1 MSLEE
6 LRLIKW
12 QNEHKDERIKQL
24 EDGNEH
30 LGKEVDELRERL
42 ADMQAKLAEAEKRA
56 NEDMEAARQHT
67 ISCVEKERM
76 IAFDYYQ
83 KLAITTE
90 ALEELSSKHG
100 LNYWADIEHIAS
112 EALSKIAALSPSEIS
127 AGKRGLSKQLTD
139 TKVAVC
145 IK

>member
-12 QNEHKDERIKQL
+12 QNEHKDEHIKQL

-83 KLAITTE
+83 KLAIATE
-90 ALEELSSKHG
+90 ALEK
-100 LNYWADIEHIAS
+100 IERMILGSDECEVAR
-112 EALSKIAALSPSEIS
+112 EALAKING
-127 AGKRGLSKQLTD
+127 GKREEG
-139 TKVAVC
+139 
-145 IK
+145 